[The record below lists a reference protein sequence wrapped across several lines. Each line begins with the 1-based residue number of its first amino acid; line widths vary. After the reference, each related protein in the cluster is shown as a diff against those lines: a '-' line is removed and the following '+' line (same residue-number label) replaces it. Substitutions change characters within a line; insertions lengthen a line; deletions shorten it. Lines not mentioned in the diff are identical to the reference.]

1 MDLLNES
8 AIVTAYDPIAIP
20 NAKKVFGN
28 QITYTDDIRDALMD
42 SELAIIAT
50 EWDQIKS
57 FPLHLYE
64 LYMKEAIIIDGR
76 NCLPL
81 HEMKTI
87 PFIIFP
93 SEDLPT
99 YLHFEISN
107 V

>member
-1 MDLLNES
+1 
-8 AIVTAYDPIAIP
+8 
-20 NAKKVFGN
+20 
-28 QITYTDDIRDALMD
+28 MD

-81 HEMKTI
+81 HEMNRSFYILCFHRK
-87 PFIIFP
+87 IFQ
-93 SEDLPT
+93 LT
-99 YLHFEISN
+99 YISK
-107 V
+107 